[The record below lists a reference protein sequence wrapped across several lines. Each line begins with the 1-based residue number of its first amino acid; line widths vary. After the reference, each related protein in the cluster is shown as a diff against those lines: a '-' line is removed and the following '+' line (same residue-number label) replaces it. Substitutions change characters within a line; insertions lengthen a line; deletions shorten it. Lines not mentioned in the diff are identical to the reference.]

1 MVKEL
6 DVLPECEPG
15 VIRLCEIPKYQYSGT
30 LKDELSKRLTNDEAI
45 ALLEEMM
52 TVRVFEESIAAMR
65 DGKFEPMPGF
75 KFVGAT
81 HLSAGQEAVA
91 IGGVSAINPGDY
103 ITSSHRGHGHSIGK
117 VSFALRRMTRE
128 QLADHLGRP
137 GDRSSRE
144 GLLEEAIGLHL
155 YRTYA
160 ELFGK
165 EDGYCRGRGGS
176 MHIAEFRFGHL
187 GANAIVGGSIGIA
200 TGAAL
205 ACEWMG
211 TGAVVL
217 SFFGDGAASEGIF
230 HECAIFASMRQFERG
245 APVIFL
251 IENNQYCM
259 TGQDRGEVTG
269 VDYLAQYGAAYN
281 ADGLHAE
288 VVDGMNVLAVRDA
301 VLRAAQLCRDGKGPV
316 LLECETYRYY
326 GHSLSDARVKYRSR
340 HEEEAWRAR
349 DPVAMLRAQVQ
360 EAGLLTADQIG
371 EMQRRVEERV
381 HGAAEKAARA
391 ADPDPA
397 AMCEGLLTDTTSEGI
412 GDKYK
417 TVQVLRPARRPT
429 RDSEGRILQRHA
441 VLEALMEEMQRDRR
455 VILFGEDV
463 AEYGG
468 AFQVTAGLFE
478 IFGRER
484 VFNTVMGEAAIVG
497 AACGMAMVGLRPV
510 CEIMYIDFIL
520 LAGDQVGNQVA
531 KTRYMFGGKATIPL
545 VIRTT
550 IGGGRGYAGQHS
562 QSLEAFATQFPGL
575 KVVAPSTAYDVKGLL
590 KASIRDDNPV
600 VFIEHQLLYTEKG
613 PVPADDYTVPIGV
626 AAVQREG
633 KDVTIVAYSY
643 MAEIARQA
651 AERLQADHGI
661 SAEVVDPRT
670 LVPLDV
676 ETIVSSVRKT
686 GRVLCLCQAPKTGC
700 FAEHIAHEIQL
711 RALDALKAP
720 IAILAAQEVPPPMS
734 QVLEQANLPNV
745 ESTVKAVMDLM
756 RR

>member
-6 DVLPECEPG
+6 DVLPVCEPG
-15 VIRLCEIPKYQYSGT
+15 VVSLPEIPICRYRGG
-30 LKDELSKRLTNDEAI
+30 LKDELGSSLAPQEAV
-45 ALLEEMM
+45 AMLEEMM
-52 TVRVFEESIAAMR
+52 TVRAFEESISAMK
-65 DGKFEPMPGF
+65 DGKFQPIPGF

-103 ITSSHRGHGHSIGK
+103 ITSSHRGHGHSIAK
-117 VSFALRRMTRE
+117 VSFALRRMTPE
-128 QLADHLGRP
+128 QLAAHLGRP
-137 GDRSSRE
+137 GDTAGKE
-144 GLLEEAIGLHL
+144 ALLDEAIDLHL

-176 MHIAEFRFGHL
+176 MHIAEFKFGHL

-205 ACEWMG
+205 AADWQG
-211 TGAVVL
+211 TGAIVL
-217 SFFGDGAASEGIF
+217 SFFGDGAASEGVF
-230 HECAIFASMRQFERG
+230 HECAIFGSMRQFERG
-245 APVIFL
+245 APVIYL

-281 ADGLHAE
+281 SDCLHAE
-288 VVDGMNVLAVRDA
+288 VVDGMNALAVRDA
-301 VLRAAQLCRDGKGPV
+301 VLRAAQLCRQGKGPV

-340 HEEEAWRAR
+340 QEEEAWRAK
-349 DPVAMLRAQVQ
+349 DPIATLRAQAE
-360 EAGLLTADQIG
+360 EAGLLTPQQLD
-371 EMQRRVEERV
+371 EMQKRVEGRV
-381 HGAAEKAARA
+381 HRAAEKAAHA
-391 ADPDPA
+391 ADPQPS
-397 AMCEGLLTDTTSEGI
+397 AMLEGLLADTNSEGI

-417 TVQVLRPARRPT
+417 TIAVLRPARRPT

-441 VLEALMEEMQRDRR
+441 VFEALMEEMLRDRR

-463 AEYGG
+463 ADYGG

-478 IFGRER
+478 TFGRQR

-520 LAGDQVGNQVA
+520 LAMDQVGNQVA
-531 KTRYMFGGKATIPL
+531 KTRYMFGGKATIPM

-562 QSLEAFATQFPGL
+562 QSLEAAVTQFPGL
-575 KVVAPSTAYDVKGLL
+575 KVVAPSTAYDAKGLL

-613 PVPADDYTVPIGV
+613 PAPEDDYTVPLGV

-633 KDVTIVAYSY
+633 KDLTIVAYSY

-651 AERLQADHGI
+651 AERLQADHGV

-676 ETIVSSVRKT
+676 DTIAASARKT
-686 GRVLCLCQAPKTGC
+686 GRVLCISQAPKVGC

-711 RALDALKAP
+711 RAFDALKAP
-720 IAILAAQEVPPPMS
+720 VAIFAAQSVPPPMS
-734 QVLEQANLPNV
+734 QALEQANLPNV
-745 ESTVKAVMDLM
+745 ESTVKAAMDLLA
-756 RR
+756 R

>member
-6 DVLPECEPG
+6 DVLPVCQPG
-15 VIRLCEIPKYQYSGT
+15 VISLPQIPICRYRGT
-30 LKDELSKRLTNDEAI
+30 LNDELGKRLDAQEA
-45 ALLEEMM
+45 AAMLEEMM
-52 TVRVFEESIAAMR
+52 TVRAFEESIVAIR
-65 DGKFEPMPGF
+65 DGKFEPIPGF

-81 HLSAGQEAVA
+81 HLSAGQEGVA
-91 IGGVSAINPGDY
+91 IGAISAINPGDY
-103 ITSSHRGHGHSIGK
+103 ITSTHRGHGHSIAK
-117 VSFALRRMTRE
+117 VSFALRRMTQE
-128 QLADHLGRP
+128 QLAAHLGRP
-137 GDRSSRE
+137 GDKAGRDA
-144 GLLEEAIGLHL
+144 LLDEAIDLHL

-205 ACEWMG
+205 AADFLA
-211 TGAVVL
+211 TGAIVL

-230 HECAIFASMRQFERG
+230 HECAIFASMGQFERG
-245 APVIFL
+245 APVIYL

-269 VDYLAQYGAAYN
+269 VDYLAQFGAAYN
-281 ADGLHAE
+281 PDCLHAE

-301 VLRAAQLCRDGKGPV
+301 VLRAAQLCREGKGPV
-316 LLECETYRYY
+316 LLDCETYRYY

-340 HEEEAWRAR
+340 QEEEAWRAR
-349 DPVAMLRAQVQ
+349 DPIAIFRAQV
-360 EAGLLTADQIG
+360 EEVGLLTSEQID
-371 EMQRRVEERV
+371 EMQNRVQERV
-381 HGAAEKAARA
+381 HRAAEKAAHA
-391 ADPDPA
+391 ADPQPS
-397 AMCEGLLTDTTSEGI
+397 AMLEGLFADTTSEGI

-417 TVQVLRPARRPT
+417 TIEVLRPARRPT
-429 RDSEGRILQRHA
+429 RDSDGRVLQRHA
-441 VLEALMEEMQRDRR
+441 VFEALMEEMLRDRR

-478 IFGRER
+478 IFGRKR

-520 LAGDQVGNQVA
+520 LAMDQVGNQVA
-531 KTRYMFGGKATIPL
+531 KTRYMFGGKATIPM

-562 QSLEAFATQFPGL
+562 QSLEAAVTQFPGL
-575 KVVAPSTAYDVKGLL
+575 KVVAPSTAYDAKGLL

-613 PVPADDYTVPIGV
+613 PVPGDDYTVPLGV
-626 AAVQREG
+626 AAVQRDG
-633 KDVTIVAYSY
+633 KDLTIVAYSY

-651 AERLQADHGI
+651 AERLQVDLGI

-676 ETIVSSVRKT
+676 ETIAASARKT
-686 GRVLCLCQAPKTGC
+686 GRVLCLSQAPKTGC
-700 FAEHIAHEIQL
+700 FAEHIAHEIQA
-711 RALDALKAP
+711 RAFGSLKAP

-734 QVLEQANLPNV
+734 QVLEQANLPSV
-745 ESTVKAVMDLM
+745 ETTVKAALALLG
-756 RR
+756 R